1 MQAERVWSLNGIR
14 REVPFLLN
22 LVLYVSLTTSMV
34 QKYNQRCRNRD
45 NGQTMFA
52 SPHFFRQKF
61 KKKMNFQQKRIVQ
74 LTNCK
79 GVRVCKVFFA
89 LQFWRLAPHPTVWS
103 TLRIVNCG
111 IKNSWVFSLWS
122 LMMKYKKKMYNLL
135 WSARLIYFYQIYS
148 TKFYSRKLNIS
159 PFSFQFPLECYV
171 KQ

>member
-79 GVRVCKVFFA
+79 GVRVCKVFF
-89 LQFWRLAPHPTVWS
+89 RITVLKTCTPS
-103 TLRIVNCG
+103 HTLLHSKNCELWYQKLMSILTLIVDDEVQK
-111 IKNSWVFSLWS
+111 KNVQPFVKCSAHIFLSNLFNKILFEEIEYFSIFLS
-122 LMMKYKKKMYNLL
+122 IPIRML
-135 WSARLIYFYQIYS
+135 
-148 TKFYSRKLNIS
+148 
-159 PFSFQFPLECYV
+159 C
-171 KQ
+171 

>member
-52 SPHFFRQKF
+52 SPHFFRPKF
-61 KKKMNFQQKRIVQ
+61 KTKMNFQQKRIAQ

-79 GVRVCKVFFA
+79 GVRVCKVFF
-89 LQFWRLAPHPTVWS
+89 RITVLKTCTPS
-103 TLRIVNCG
+103 HTLLHSKNCELWYQKLMSILTLIVDDE
-111 IKNSWVFSLWS
+111 VQ
-122 LMMKYKKKMYNLL
+122 KKMYNLL
-135 WSARLIYFYQIYS
+135 WSARLIYFFQIYS
-148 TKFYSRKLNIS
+148 TKFYSRKLDIS

>member
-34 QKYNQRCRNRD
+34 QKYNQRCRNSH

-79 GVRVCKVFFA
+79 GVRVCKVFF
-89 LQFWRLAPHPTVWS
+89 RITVLKTCTPS
-103 TLRIVNCG
+103 HTLLHSKNCELWYQKLMSILTLIVDDEVQ
-111 IKNSWVFSLWS
+111 K
-122 LMMKYKKKMYNLL
+122 
-135 WSARLIYFYQIYS
+135 
-148 TKFYSRKLNIS
+148 
-159 PFSFQFPLECYV
+159 
-171 KQ
+171 

>member
-45 NGQTMFA
+45 NDQTMFA

-79 GVRVCKVFFA
+79 GVSVCKVFF
-89 LQFWRLAPHPTVWS
+89 RITVLKTCTPS
-103 TLRIVNCG
+103 HTLLHS
-111 IKNSWVFSLWS
+111 KNSELWYQKLMSILTLIVDDEVQKQNVQPFVKCSAHIFFPNIFNKILFEEIGYFSIFLS
-122 LMMKYKKKMYNLL
+122 IPIGML
-135 WSARLIYFYQIYS
+135 
-148 TKFYSRKLNIS
+148 
-159 PFSFQFPLECYV
+159 C
-171 KQ
+171 

>member
-79 GVRVCKVFFA
+79 GVRVCKVFF
-89 LQFWRLAPHPTVWS
+89 RITVLKTCTPSHSLVHSKNCELWYQKLVS
-103 TLRIVNCG
+103 VLTLIVDDE
-111 IKNSWVFSLWS
+111 VQ
-122 LMMKYKKKMYNLL
+122 KKMYNLL
-135 WSARLIYFYQIYS
+135 WSARLIYIFSNLFNKILFEEIGYFSI
-148 TKFYSRKLNIS
+148 FIS
-159 PFSFQFPLECYV
+159 IPIGMLC
-171 KQ
+171 

>member
-52 SPHFFRQKF
+52 SPHFFRQNLI
-61 KKKMNFQQKRIVQ
+61 KKLIFSKSI
-74 LTNCK
+74 
-79 GVRVCKVFFA
+79 
-89 LQFWRLAPHPTVWS
+89 TVLKTCTPS
-103 TLRIVNCG
+103 HSLLHS
-111 IKNSWVFSLWS
+111 KNSELW
-122 LMMKYKKKMYNLL
+122 YKKLVSILILIVDDEVQKKMYNLL
-135 WSARLIYFYQIYS
+135 WSARLVYFYQIYS
-148 TKFYSRKLNIS
+148 TKFYSRKLDIS